1 VYGAPITRN
10 HIIHEDQPLQISG
23 LYTICKQASEHLCR
37 RYRELFGLSV
47 VTGRLGSAYGP
58 MERGTGSRHNMS
70 QVYLL
75 AHAAAHG
82 ERLKICGADFLRD
95 FCHISDVAEAF
106 ARLTLAD
113 ELAHDV
119 YNVSAGTA
127 HTLRETCETLM
138 QVEPRFQWAETD
150 DAHTADIVV
159 RPPNERGNMSIARLQ
174 HDLDFAPKY
183 DLAQGLR
190 QYMQWI
196 GEFE

>member
-1 VYGAPITRN
+1 
-10 HIIHEDQPLQISG
+10 
-23 LYTICKQASEHLCR
+23 
-37 RYRELFGLSV
+37 
-47 VTGRLGSAYGP
+47 
-58 MERGTGSRHNMS
+58 
-70 QVYLL
+70 
-75 AHAAAHG
+75 
-82 ERLKICGADFLRD
+82 
-95 FCHISDVAEAF
+95 
-106 ARLTLAD
+106 
-113 ELAHDV
+113 
-119 YNVSAGTA
+119 
-127 HTLRETCETLM
+127 M